1 MTTARY
7 PSARYR
13 RILRFAARYIVQE
26 WWFELVLPRLG
37 LARITRRGRAARIRG
52 IARHFHEVA
61 IELGGLM
68 IKVGQFMS
76 SRLDVLPPE
85 ITSELEGLQDE
96 VPAVEFAQIRDLA
109 EAELGVPLER
119 AYAFVDPI
127 PLAAASLGQVH
138 RARLSASDASEAGF
152 ENVVVKV
159 QRPGID
165 AIVRVDLA
173 ALRRI
178 AGWLDRVKFISRRV
192 DLPELLDE
200 FAATSM
206 QEIDY
211 LREGANA
218 ERFADDFADNPRVQ
232 TPMVVWERTTRK
244 VLTLSDVTAIK
255 INDRDALKAAGI
267 NPAAVAE
274 RLSSAMFDQLFTH
287 GFFHADPHPGNI
299 FVTPADPGETDAFAP
314 GASAPDWA
322 LTFVDF
328 GMMGEVPDSLR
339 NGLQRLVVAVASR
352 DAKALVASV
361 RDMGVLLPSAEG
373 APLENAMGEL
383 FDRFG
388 GMGFAELQKVDP
400 TEFTDFADKFGHVMR
415 TMPFQLP
422 ENFLLIIRAVSV
434 TSGVCTALNPAF
446 NVWTAIE
453 PYAKR
458 LTREEGGGAARAM
471 IQQAVATV
479 GVIARL
485 PQQLDNLSTLMQR
498 GQLSI
503 ETPGVDRRLRA
514 LEQLAQ
520 RAVSAIIFAGLLLGG
535 IFLKP
540 TDPVLGGVLMAV
552 SALPLLHAVFA
563 GIMVRDR

>member
-7 PSARYR
+7 PRARYR

-26 WWFELVLPRLG
+26 WWFELVLPRFG
-37 LARITRRGRAARIRG
+37 LAQITRRGRTARIRG
-52 IARHFHEVA
+52 IARHFHAVA

-96 VPAVEFAQIRDLA
+96 VPAVEFAQIRELA
-109 EAELGVPLER
+109 ETELGVPLER

-138 RARLSASDASEAGF
+138 RARLSAPDASETGF
-152 ENVVVKV
+152 EDVVVKV

-192 DLPELLDE
+192 DLPGLLEE
-200 FAATSM
+200 FAVTSM

-218 ERFADDFADNPRVQ
+218 ERFAENFADNPRVR
-232 TPMVVWERTTRK
+232 TPVVVWERTTRK

-255 INDRDALKAAGI
+255 INDRGGLEAAGI
-267 NPAAVAE
+267 DPAAVAE
-274 RLSSAMFDQLFTH
+274 HLSSAMFDQLFTH

-299 FVTPADPGETDAFAP
+299 FVTPARPDESGIA
-314 GASAPDWA
+314 APDWV

-339 NGLQRLVVAVASR
+339 SGLQRLIVAVASR

-361 RDMGVLLPSAEG
+361 REMGVLLPSAEG
-373 APLENAMGEL
+373 APLEHAMGEL

-434 TSGVCTALNPAF
+434 TSGVCTALNPGF

-458 LTREEGGGAARAM
+458 LTREESGGAARAA
-471 IQQAVATV
+471 IRQAVDTV

-485 PQQLDNLSTLMQR
+485 PQQLDSLSMLMQR

-540 TDPVLGGVLMAV
+540 SDPIPGGVLMAV
-552 SALPLLHAVFA
+552 SVLPLLHAVFA